1 MDDVVRNKKNLS
13 NVYIIYD
20 VIYIFIDIRHINL
33 SILHFRRDNAVSH
46 VDKIDYEE
54 VYGEVGQ
61 CPTCKQ
67 LSSLA
72 DFGRENLINKPCDRC
87 GTIIK
92 IIPYSQ
98 RL

>member
-1 MDDVVRNKKNLS
+1 MMLYIYLLILVVL
-13 NVYIIYD
+13 IYL
-20 VIYIFIDIRHINL
+20 YYSFT
-33 SILHFRRDNAVSH
+33 RDNIPSQ
-46 VDKIDYEE
+46 VDKIDYD
-54 VYGEVGQ
+54 VGQ
-61 CPTCKQ
+61 CPNCKL

-72 DFGRENLINKPCDRC
+72 DFGRENLINKPCGRC